1 MKVKNGSWSAAATP
15 NFLIKV
21 FSPQKKW
28 PKTLIV
34 WSNKKKRKF
43 QKPIYRKLMN
53 EQVITHCEI
62 VIRIRGEWLFI
73 VTSWCQN
80 SLHTHCIV
88 WKGFPSTRNFQRKKS
103 SRFIIQRRQKKN
115 KNPGNKKKESSCRT
129 YYLFRFLIKTKLSE
143 QKKVFTKPSHQ
154 KEAVLIP
161 IQLLEQN
168 SGKTKPRKNNNPKE
182 RKKKQQERKQG
193 TGRQQVT
200 EHEQQRNVESM
211 RSRSNSSWMKTGGKI
226 IIIIILV
233 AVVILIAISRSP
245 SLCFLLACDCEN
257 DDLRIES
264 ILARFWRTGLC
275 SVALVLWVEGWTQ
288 TTMPLKSA
296 RIYF

>member
-88 WKGFPSTRNFQRKKS
+88 WKGFPSTRNFQRKQS
-103 SRFIIQRRQKKN
+103 SRFIIQRRQKKKTKIREIRKKRALAVRTISSDFWSKRN
-115 KNPGNKKKESSCRT
+115 CRNKKGVHET
-129 YYLFRFLIKTKLSE
+129 LSP
-143 QKKVFTKPSHQ
+143 KGSRP
-154 KEAVLIP
+154 
-161 IQLLEQN
+161 
-168 SGKTKPRKNNNPKE
+168 NPDPAAW
-182 RKKKQQERKQG
+182 
-193 TGRQQVT
+193 T
-200 EHEQQRNVESM
+200 E
-211 RSRSNSSWMKTGGKI
+211 
-226 IIIIILV
+226 
-233 AVVILIAISRSP
+233 
-245 SLCFLLACDCEN
+245 
-257 DDLRIES
+257 
-264 ILARFWRTGLC
+264 
-275 SVALVLWVEGWTQ
+275 LW
-288 TTMPLKSA
+288 
-296 RIYF
+296 